1 MVSGTVAAGDQDVDP
16 DVLNGG
22 GIRFDFD
29 REVRGNITIRPK
41 DEEPLDWTTSIAGKT
56 ATLTPIAGREL
67 QHGVVYV
74 IHIEVVSI
82 IEEKTE
88 FTITFRTKDE

>member
-1 MVSGTVAAGDQDVDP
+1 MLHA
-16 DVLNGG
+16 

-41 DEEPLDWTTSIAGKT
+41 DGELLDWIASIAGKT
-56 ATLTPIAGREL
+56 ATLTPIAGGEL
-67 QHGVVYV
+67 QHGVIYV

-82 IEEKTE
+82 IEEKAE